1 MRIRVICAALLMLPA
16 IAMAGVNT
24 KNGNFYI
31 SYTDINQRSDAK
43 SGEHE
48 LGLTRTYNSKASG
61 IGWFGFGWGT
71 PYEARLMVM
80 PDGSVVAQENGGS
93 GQESYYPPQ
102 NGGDLRAGVDRIV
115 AAVIEREQL
124 NPEAAETLRKK
135 LLANE
140 DLRRTHVTKYGIKS
154 QLPVGGEVQVSS
166 CNTITRLNDE
176 YRRTQCGDSTDY
188 FDLDG
193 RLIRKEL
200 DDYKVNIHYAGKY
213 PNKIEDSLGQ
223 KILLTWTMAGH
234 ISVAQTDK
242 AALVITYT
250 YDERDNLL
258 LSNEIGGNFYKYAYD
273 INHNMTRIGY
283 IDQTHM
289 DMTYDDKSLVTSV
302 TNTDGT
308 KYSYAYRT
316 DPDNPSSH
324 YWTVTTRTAP
334 GEEPSSQE
342 EEYLLTTDAAGVER
356 LSGLTRTN
364 GERKQDIIWDEKGR
378 VKRIQKPSGGFT
390 EYTYHPLL
398 NKISAVLTEDG
409 KAEFKYN
416 KAGDLIRAQN
426 SQGQLITLEYDNSK
440 HIQRMIEITK
450 LKSKKS
456 RRELLFT
463 YNTQGKPTRIKLV
476 GKGQLDVEYDEQGE
490 ISNVESKQGAKMA
503 IEVTMAFQ
511 TLLKVV
517 KVAGVDFS
525 M

>member
-1 MRIRVICAALLMLPA
+1 MRIRIVCAALLIFPA
-16 IAMAGVNT
+16 ITMAGVNT

-31 SYTDINQRSDAK
+31 SYTDINQKSDEK

-48 LGLTRTYNSKASG
+48 LDLTRTYNSKSSG

-93 GQESYYPPQ
+93 GQEIYYPPQ
-102 NGGDLRAGVDRIV
+102 NGGDLRAGVERIV
-115 AAVIEREQL
+115 TAVIEREQL
-124 NPEAAETLRKK
+124 NPEAADALRKK
-135 LLANE
+135 LLGDE
-140 DLRRTHVTKYGIKS
+140 SLRRTYVTKYDIKS
-154 QLPVGGEVQVSS
+154 QLPVGGEIQVNS
-166 CNTITRLNDE
+166 CNVITRLNDE
-176 YRRTQCGDSTDY
+176 YRRTQCSSGTDY
-188 FDLDG
+188 FDLNG

-200 DDYKVNIHYAGKY
+200 GEYKVNIHYAGKY

-234 ISVAQTDK
+234 ISAARTDK
-242 AALVITYT
+242 AALVINYT
-250 YDERDNLL
+250 YDEKDNLL

-324 YWTVTTRTAP
+324 YWTVTTRAVP
-334 GEEPSSQE
+334 GEEPSTQE

-364 GERKQDIIWDEKGR
+364 GDRKQDIIWDEKGR

-390 EYTYHPLL
+390 EYTYHPVL
-398 NKISAVLTEDG
+398 NKISSVLTEDG
-409 KAEFKYN
+409 KTEFKYN
-416 KAGDLIRAQN
+416 PAGDLIRAKN
-426 SQGQLITLEYDNSK
+426 TQGQIITLEYDGNK
-440 HIQRMIEITK
+440 HIQRMLETDQ

-463 YNTQGKPTRIKLV
+463 YNAQGKPIRIKLL

-490 ISNVESKQGAKMA
+490 ITKAESKQGAKMA
-503 IEVTMAFQ
+503 FEVTMAFQ